1 MNSIKRLI
9 YKKFEEIEYRD
20 WIITIT
26 KSEYFSGYLWYASPR
41 WWIGSGFLEPLIGM
55 SKSDLSFKNFK
66 TYENPHGD
74 LLMDAHESIDE
85 IEQKLIET
93 HPYFLPDLAMLK
105 EDYELKKSQKSME
118 TVKVKIKDSIDEYKC
133 LLNIK
138 PEERE
143 STKMIN
149 EIVNKEIKNLMET
162 IASTIEGGKLE
173 VVYSFDRLDK
183 ILNIDEYFE
192 AQNTIIEKLEE
203 LGYKLKID
211 KNNLVINWDKQN
223 NDI

>member
-1 MNSIKRLI
+1 MNFGIAYTLT
-9 YKKFEEIEYRD
+9 YKKFKDIEYRD

-26 KSEYFSGYLWYASPR
+26 YSEYRKRYLWYASPR
-41 WWIGSGFLEPLIGM
+41 WWIGSGFLDPLIGM
-55 SKSDLSFKNFK
+55 KDSSIVFKKFNEYNSPNDLENYARELIDNFEIQLK
-66 TYENPHGD
+66 IGDEPYLGLITIKENYD
-74 LLMDAHESIDE
+74 LKHS
-85 IEQKLIET
+85 
-93 HPYFLPDLAMLK
+93 
-105 EDYELKKSQKSME
+105 KKSMFNI
-118 TVKVKIKDSIDEYKC
+118 KIGIEDSIEKYKC
-133 LLNIK
+133 ILNIK

-149 EIVNKEIKNLMET
+149 EIVSEEIEDLMKT
-162 IASTIEGGKLE
+162 IASAIENGKLE
-173 VVYSFDRLDK
+173 VVYSFNRLDK

-211 KNNLVINWDKQN
+211 KTNLIINWEKPK